1 MMDGHRVVPPGST
14 ICAHQTGCS
23 CR

>member
-1 MMDGHRVVPPGST
+1 MMDGHLAVSPGST